1 MNTLSL
7 SSGAKEM
14 IDKRDFY
21 AHPTA
26 VVESEEIGEGTRIWH
41 FVHVR
46 KGSRIGRNCNIGKS
60 SYIDIGAVIGDN
72 VKIQNFVSV
81 YKGVVIEDDV
91 FIGPSATF
99 TNDLYPRSF
108 IWDDE
113 HVVSTLVRKGAS
125 IGANAT
131 VVCGLTIGEYA
142 LVGAGSVVAEDVQ
155 PFALVLGNPAEQK
168 GWVCYCGRRLKR
180 PEEEDANGAVY
191 RCEACGKTVEIEEKI
206 RKDNRDV

>member
-1 MNTLSL
+1 M
-7 SSGAKEM
+7 A
-14 IDKRDFY
+14 DKRDFY

-46 KGSRIGRNCNIGKS
+46 KGSKIGRNCNIGKS
-60 SYIDIGAVIGDN
+60 TYIDTDAVIGDN

-99 TNDLYPRSF
+99 TNDLRPRSF
-108 IWDDE
+108 IWDEE
-113 HVVSTLVRKGAS
+113 HVVPTLVRKGAS

-131 VVCGLTIGEYA
+131 VVCGVTIGEYA
-142 LVGAGSVVAEDVQ
+142 LVGAGSVVAKDVQ
-155 PFALVLGNPAEQK
+155 PFTLVLGNPAEQK
-168 GWVCYCGRRLKR
+168 GCVCYCGRRLHR
-180 PEEEDANGAVY
+180 LEEEDANRAVY
-191 RCEACGKTVEIEEKI
+191 RCEACGKTVEIGKKI
-206 RKDNRDV
+206 RKENRDV